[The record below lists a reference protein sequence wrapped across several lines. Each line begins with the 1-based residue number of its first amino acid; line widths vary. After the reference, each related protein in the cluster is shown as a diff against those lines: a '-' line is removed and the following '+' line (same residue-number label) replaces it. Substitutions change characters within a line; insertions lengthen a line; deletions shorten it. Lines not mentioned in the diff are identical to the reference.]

1 MNALLRK
8 NSARFAHV
16 YSDYGI
22 FFILIIVFLA
32 SSILVNNFISA
43 DNILSIIN
51 QNSITLILACGVT
64 MLIISGNIDL
74 SAGFVLILSNV
85 TCAYIIQSTGN
96 VVLACLAAIG
106 IAVAAEC
113 INGFAISYLELNGF
127 IVTLA
132 TQLVF
137 KGLALL
143 ICDGTPIYGTPG
155 ITFLAQSR
163 VFGII
168 PPLIIFMLL
177 SVVIVHFI
185 LKYTSFG
192 RYLYAIGGNRFAAQS
207 SGINVKKTIF
217 INFVLMGVFAGAAGI
232 LFTARAN
239 SGQPTAADTT
249 FDAIIAT
256 VLGGTSM
263 AGGSGMIVGTLA
275 GALVVGIINNI
286 MNLGGVSPY
295 YQNIVKGLI
304 IFFSILIDK
313 KTRDAIMKA

>member
-1 MNALLRK
+1 M
-8 NSARFAHV
+8 
-16 YSDYGI
+16 
-22 FFILIIVFLA
+22 
-32 SSILVNNFISA
+32 
-43 DNILSIIN
+43 
-51 QNSITLILACGVT
+51 
-64 MLIISGNIDL
+64 
-74 SAGFVLILSNV
+74 

-185 LKYTSFG
+185 LNILLLGDTCMRLAETVSQHNHQELTLKK
-192 RYLYAIGGNRFAAQS
+192 RYL
-207 SGINVKKTIF
+207 
-217 INFVLMGVFAGAAGI
+217 LI
-232 LFTARAN
+232 LF
-239 SGQPTAADTT
+239 
-249 FDAIIAT
+249 
-256 VLGGTSM
+256 
-263 AGGSGMIVGTLA
+263 
-275 GALVVGIINNI
+275 
-286 MNLGGVSPY
+286 
-295 YQNIVKGLI
+295 
-304 IFFSILIDK
+304 
-313 KTRDAIMKA
+313 